1 VKAWLGRAAA
11 ATVLGGREHGRRGW
25 WSRWFRGGGPVPDE
39 AFQGPDEP
47 YPRHWRQLPEPWP
60 PVSGSEPAVQER
72 IRRALDELPATW
84 RAVVRGRDIAGRDAG
99 DVARELGITVEQQRT
114 ILNQA
119 RAALRARLD
128 DWLSRQGR
136 R

>member
-1 VKAWLGRAAA
+1 MKSWLGRAAA
-11 ATVLGGREHGRRGW
+11 ATVLGGKEHGRRGW

-47 YPRHWRQLPEPWP
+47 YPRHWRRLPEPWR
-60 PVSGSEPAVQER
+60 PVSGSEPAVRER
-72 IRRALDELPATW
+72 LRRALDELPATW
-84 RAVVRGRDIAGRDAG
+84 RAVVRGRDIAGRDAD

-128 DWLSRQGR
+128 EWLSRQDR

>member
-11 ATVLGGREHGRRGW
+11 AAVVGGKEHARRGL
-25 WSRWFRGGGPVPDE
+25 WSRWFRGGGPVPGE

-47 YPRHWRQLPEPWP
+47 HPRHWRHFPEPWP
-60 PVSGSEPAVQER
+60 PGSGSDPAVRER
-72 IRRALDELPATW
+72 LRRALHELPATW
-84 RAVVRGRDIAGRDAG
+84 RAVVHGRDIAGRDG
-99 DVARELGITVEQQRT
+99 GEVARELGVTVEQQRT

-119 RAALRARLD
+119 RAALRGRLAA
-128 DWLSRQGR
+128 LLTRPGR